1 MRLIRYYIV
10 NKTTGKAIDTDC
22 RKADLEARL
31 QGLAD
36 KENYTIASKWMSI

>member
-22 RKADLEARL
+22 RKANLETRL
-31 QGLAD
+31 ENLTD
-36 KENYTIASKWMSI
+36 KENYTIASKWLSI

>member
-1 MRLIRYYIV
+1 MRLIRYFII

-22 RKADLEARL
+22 RRANLEARL

-36 KENYTIASKWMSI
+36 KENYTITNKWLSI